1 MFTNN
6 FFDNININ
14 NVDPKYQE
22 IVEEIGVENFI
33 KLMNK
38 FGGSTIYIPKLNS
51 AYSNEIKSYVIS
63 QYNGYN
69 KKKLANKFGLSEK
82 TIQNIISENIK
93 NKIEKL

>member
-33 KLMNK
+33 KLIDK

-69 KKKLANKFGLSEK
+69 KRKLANKFGLSEK